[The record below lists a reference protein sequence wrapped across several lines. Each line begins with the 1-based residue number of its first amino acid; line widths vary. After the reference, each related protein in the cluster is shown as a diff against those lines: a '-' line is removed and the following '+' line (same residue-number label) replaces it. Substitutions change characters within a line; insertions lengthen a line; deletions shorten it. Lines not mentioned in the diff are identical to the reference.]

1 MQFDS
6 GKKNDAMY
14 PQMNKYYYL
23 FIDILTNIWVS
34 VFSFVKCKK

>member
-6 GKKNDAMY
+6 RMKKDAMY

-23 FIDILTNIWVS
+23 FILGAET
-34 VFSFVKCKK
+34 F